1 MALMS
6 DAPRIPDLRFS
17 PTTGLYDS
25 GVYARCEDG
34 WYPMEAYGLRPVDLP
49 ADAVK
54 LEDGESLALELHEL
68 RMAIAKVLDTK
79 QPYVGWHSE
88 EIGNILD
95 RTRGGA

>member
-1 MALMS
+1 MTDIANLWWSPKEGVLTRS
-6 DAPRIPDLRFS
+6 DNGVWAEMQAPEI
-17 PTTGLYDS
+17 
-25 GVYARCEDG
+25 G
-34 WYPMEAYGLRPVDLP
+34 WMTKHFP

-54 LEDGESLALELHEL
+54 LGDVESLALELHEL
-68 RMAIAKVLDTK
+68 RMAIAKILDTK